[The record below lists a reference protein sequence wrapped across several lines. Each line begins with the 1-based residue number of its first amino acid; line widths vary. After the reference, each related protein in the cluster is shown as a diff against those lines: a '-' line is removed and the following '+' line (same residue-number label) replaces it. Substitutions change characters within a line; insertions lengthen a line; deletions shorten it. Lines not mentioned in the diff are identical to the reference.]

1 MWFKVQSGPITGT
14 ERITPF
20 FGLLGSTAWALPWR
34 SQMTNR
40 AVLRIQSKGSALAQ
54 EELLPI
60 TLQEEPHFT
69 LHIMIAPAVRKFLLS
84 SRT

>member
-1 MWFKVQSGPITGT
+1 
-14 ERITPF
+14 
-20 FGLLGSTAWALPWR
+20 
-34 SQMTNR
+34 MTNR